1 MSEEQQP
8 QTVHVNLSKGQRN
21 AGRDYHE
28 MQASQSLEVFLAIT
42 PQEEIDRLTLNNVNL
57 FRHRFCFEVP
67 RRHVR
72 EQILA
77 IRQTNEYTDQEICWL
92 RRAGQLRIRRDR
104 AWLVP
109 DRSMVVAGWV
119 QIAAITLVCLV
130 MIFAIAFS
138 AAPAW
143 KQTIGQ
149 AVVVMVFFAAT
160 WILNKLYIEPWRL
173 VRYAAKAG
181 TQTS

>member
-1 MSEEQQP
+1 MSDEQQP

-21 AGRDYHE
+21 ARRDYHE
-28 MQASQSLEVFLAIT
+28 VLALQSMDIFLAAT
-42 PQEEIDRLTLNNVNL
+42 PQEEIDQRTLDNANL
-57 FRHRFCFEVP
+57 FRHRFKFEAP
-67 RRHVR
+67 RRIVR
-72 EQILA
+72 EQVLS
-77 IRQTNEYTDQEICWL
+77 IRQTNEYTDQEICWM

-104 AWLVP
+104 AWLVQ

-138 AAPAW
+138 VAPAW

-149 AVVVMVFFAAT
+149 AIVVTAFFAAT
-160 WILNKLYIEPWRL
+160 WVLNKLYIEPWRL
-173 VRYAAKAG
+173 VRLA
-181 TQTS
+181 TQEKSTG